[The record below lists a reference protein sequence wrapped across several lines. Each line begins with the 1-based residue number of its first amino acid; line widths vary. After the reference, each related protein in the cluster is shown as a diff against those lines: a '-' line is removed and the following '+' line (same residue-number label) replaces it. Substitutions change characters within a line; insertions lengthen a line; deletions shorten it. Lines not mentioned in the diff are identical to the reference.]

1 MTRPPAL
8 KFLAPL
14 AFVVAASCGGGS
26 GEPVRLGM
34 AGPLQEGYGVGN
46 RRGAELAIAELNADG
61 GIGGDSLIIEYRDDS
76 GEGAKAAVI
85 AQEFVDDPR
94 VLAVV
99 GHVTSGAMLA
109 AAKVYDGHLA
119 AVATTASSATLTGIS
134 PWAFRVISSDSAN
147 GVDLAKFAQRIGKKR
162 AAVLYENDAY
172 GRGLADAFRRSFA
185 GEVIS
190 LDPIGFEG
198 KRAPIYME
206 WLAARRPDLIFVAG
220 TERTGLAFIAAGRA
234 AGLTADFL
242 GGDGWTGIVSDS
254 AVAEGALVG
263 APFTPMD
270 PRPEAQRF
278 VQAYR
283 ARFGE
288 EPDGNAA
295 LAYDAVR
302 VLAAAIVAVGRDR
315 TEIRDWLAALRT
327 AGAHAGVT
335 GAIAFDEF
343 GDPVGKAFTMTR
355 IAGGRLVL
363 AETGTP

>member
-1 MTRPPAL
+1 MTRPLAR
-8 KFLAPL
+8 KCFAPL
-14 AFVVAASCGGGS
+14 AFVAAVSCGGS

-34 AGPLQEGYGVGN
+34 AGPLQEGYGIGN
-46 RRGAELAIAELNADG
+46 RRGVELAVAELNADG
-61 GIGGDSLIIEYRDDS
+61 GIGGDSLIIEYRDDG
-76 GEGAKAAVI
+76 GEGAKAAAI
-85 AQEFVDDPR
+85 AQGFVDDPR

-99 GHVTSGAMLA
+99 GHVTSGAMMA

-147 GVDLAKFAQRIGKKR
+147 GVDLARFAQRIGKKR

-172 GRGLADAFRRSFA
+172 GRGLADAFRRSFV

-190 LDPIGFEG
+190 VDPIAFDGVS
-198 KRAPIYME
+198 APIYMD

-283 ARFGE
+283 ARFSA

-315 TEIRDWLAALRT
+315 TAIRDWLAALRT

-335 GAIAFDEF
+335 GAIAVDEF

-363 AETGTP
+363 AETGAP